1 MFYIRQALKG
11 KNDWWRVLIVAGP
24 ILLLF
29 SFNFIMFLML
39 TPEEMAA
46 LVKSAN
52 IFEDKNLNLI
62 VNLLPFVFLL
72 GFLLLF
78 FYFFHQ
84 RSLVSLTTSR
94 SKIDFKR
101 IFLSIFIVV
110 IIQVV
115 YFAISYLNDSSNVL
129 WNFDLSKFVVL
140 VVICLIMLPIQIGFE
155 EYFFRGY
162 LMQQI
167 GIKTK
172 SIWIPLIVTSV
183 LFGLVHSANPEVSEI
198 GFKMMIFYI
207 GTGLFMGIMTLLD
220 DGLELALGFHFA
232 NNFVAATLITSEF
245 SALQT
250 DAIFIFSGEA
260 NTASMFNETV
270 ITMLIT
276 YPLILLLFSKLY
288 KWNWQNL
295 LKKAN

>member
-1 MFYIRQALKG
+1 MFYIKQALKG
-11 KNDWWRVLIVAGP
+11 RNDWWRVLIVAGP

-29 SFNFIMFLML
+29 SFNFIMFLLL
-39 TPEEMAA
+39 TPEQMAE
-46 LVKSAN
+46 LIKSTA

-62 VNLLPFVFLL
+62 ANLLPFVFLL
-72 GFLLLF
+72 GFLFIF
-78 FYFFHQ
+78 FYLFHQ
-84 RSLVSLTTSR
+84 RSLVSLTTAR
-94 SKIDFKR
+94 NKIDFKR
-101 IFLSIFIVV
+101 IFLSFFMVV
-110 IIQVV
+110 IIQIA
-115 YFAISYLNDSSNVL
+115 YFMISYIIDSSDL
-129 WNFDLSKFVVL
+129 IWNFDLSKFALL

-172 SIWIPLIVTSV
+172 SIWIPLIITSV
-183 LFGLVHSANPEVSEI
+183 LFGLVHSANPEVSEL

-220 DGLELALGFHFA
+220 EGLELALGFHFA
-232 NNFVAATLITSEF
+232 NNFLAATLITSEF

-250 DAIFIFSGEA
+250 DAIFTFSGEA
-260 NTASMFNETV
+260 NTASMFNETM

-288 KWNWQNL
+288 QWNWQKL
-295 LKKAN
+295 LKKPN

>member
-1 MFYIRQALKG
+1 MFYIKQALKG

-39 TPEEMAA
+39 TPEQMAE
-46 LVKSAN
+46 LIKSAN

-62 VNLLPFVFLL
+62 ANLLPFVFLL
-72 GFLLLF
+72 GFLFLF
-78 FYFFHQ
+78 FYLLHQ
-84 RSLVSLTTSR
+84 RNLVSLTTSR
-94 SKIDFKR
+94 NKIDFKR
-101 IFLSIFIVV
+101 IFLSIFIVI
-110 IIQVV
+110 IIQVI
-115 YFAISYLNDSSNVL
+115 YFAISYLNDSSDIL
-129 WNFDLSKFVVL
+129 WNFDLSKFAVL

-167 GIKTK
+167 GIKTN

-198 GFKMMIFYI
+198 GFKMMFFYI

-220 DGLELALGFHFA
+220 EGLELALGFHFA

-250 DAIFIFSGEA
+250 DAIFTFSGEA

-295 LKKAN
+295 FKKPN

>member
-29 SFNFIMFLML
+29 SFNFIMFLLL
-39 TPEEMAA
+39 TPEQMAD
-46 LVKSAN
+46 LIKSTAM
-52 IFEDKNLNLI
+52 FEDKNLNLI
-62 VNLLPFVFLL
+62 ANLLPFVFLL
-72 GFLLLF
+72 GFLFIF
-78 FYFFHQ
+78 FYLFHK
-84 RSLVSLTTSR
+84 RSLVSLTTAR
-94 SKIDFKR
+94 NKIDFKR
-101 IFLSIFIVV
+101 IFLSFFMVV
-110 IIQVV
+110 IIQIA
-115 YFAISYLNDSSNVL
+115 YFLISYIIDSSDL
-129 WNFDLSKFVVL
+129 IWNFDLSKFALL

-172 SIWIPLIVTSV
+172 SLWIPLIVTSV
-183 LFGLVHSANPEVSEI
+183 LFGLVHSANPEVSEL

-250 DAIFIFSGEA
+250 DAIFTFSGEA
-260 NTASMFNETV
+260 NTASMFNETL

-288 KWNWQNL
+288 KWNWQKL
-295 LKKAN
+295 LKKSN

>member
-1 MFYIRQALKG
+1 MFYIKQALKG

-39 TPEEMAA
+39 TPEQMAE
-46 LVKSAN
+46 LIKSAN

-62 VNLLPFVFLL
+62 VNLIPFVFLL
-72 GFLLLF
+72 GFLFLF
-78 FYFFHQ
+78 FYLFHQ

-101 IFLSIFIVV
+101 IFLSIFIVIV
-110 IIQVV
+110 IQVV
-115 YFAISYLNDSSNVL
+115 YFAISYLNDSSDVL
-129 WNFDLSKFVVL
+129 WNFDLSKFAVL

-198 GFKMMIFYI
+198 GFKMMVFYI

-250 DAIFIFSGEA
+250 DAIFKFSGEA

-295 LKKAN
+295 LKKPN

>member
-29 SFNFIMFLML
+29 SFNFIMFLFL
-39 TPEEMAA
+39 TPEQMAE
-46 LVKSAN
+46 LIKSAN

-62 VNLLPFVFLL
+62 ANLLPFVFLL
-72 GFLLLF
+72 GFLFLF
-78 FYFFHQ
+78 FYLFHQ

-94 SKIDFKR
+94 NKIDFKR
-101 IFLSIFIVV
+101 IFLSIFIVI

-115 YFAISYLNDSSNVL
+115 YFSISYLNDSSDIL
-129 WNFDLSKFVVL
+129 WNFDLSKFAIL

-172 SIWIPLIVTSV
+172 SLWIPLIVTSV
-183 LFGLVHSANPEVSEI
+183 LFGLVHSANPEVSEL

-250 DAIFIFSGEA
+250 DAIFTFSGEA
-260 NTASMFNETV
+260 NTASMFNETL

-288 KWNWQNL
+288 KWNWQKL
-295 LKKAN
+295 LKKSN

>member
-1 MFYIRQALKG
+1 MFYIKQALKG
-11 KNDWWRVLIVAGP
+11 RNDWWRVLIVAGP

-29 SFNFIMFLML
+29 SFNFIMFLLL
-39 TPEEMAA
+39 TPEEMAD
-46 LVKSAN
+46 LIKSTAM
-52 IFEDKNLNLI
+52 FEDKNLNLI
-62 VNLLPFVFLL
+62 ANLLPFVFLL
-72 GFLLLF
+72 GFLFIF
-78 FYFFHQ
+78 FYLFHK
-84 RSLVSLTTSR
+84 RSLVSLTTAR
-94 SKIDFKR
+94 NKIDFKR
-101 IFLSIFIVV
+101 IFLSFFMVV
-110 IIQVV
+110 IIQIA
-115 YFAISYLNDSSNVL
+115 YFMISYIIDSSDL
-129 WNFDLSKFVVL
+129 IWNFDLSKFALL

-172 SIWIPLIVTSV
+172 SIWIPLIITSV
-183 LFGLVHSANPEVSEI
+183 LFGLVHSANPEVSEL

-232 NNFVAATLITSEF
+232 NNFLAATLITSEF

-250 DAIFIFSGEA
+250 DAVFKFSGEA
-260 NTASMFNETV
+260 NTASIFNETM

-288 KWNWQNL
+288 QWNWQKL
-295 LKKAN
+295 LKKPN

>member
-1 MFYIRQALKG
+1 MFYIKQALKG

-39 TPEEMAA
+39 TPEQMAE
-46 LVKSAN
+46 LIKSAN

-62 VNLLPFVFLL
+62 TNLLPFVFLL
-72 GFLLLF
+72 GFLFLF
-78 FYFFHQ
+78 FYLLHQ
-84 RSLVSLTTSR
+84 RNLVSLTTSR
-94 SKIDFKR
+94 NKIDFKR
-101 IFLSIFIVV
+101 IFLSIFIVI
-110 IIQVV
+110 IIQVI
-115 YFAISYLNDSSNVL
+115 YFAISYLNDSSDIL
-129 WNFDLSKFVVL
+129 WNFDLSKFAVL

-167 GIKTK
+167 GIKTN

-198 GFKMMIFYI
+198 GFKMMFFYI

-220 DGLELALGFHFA
+220 EGLELALGFHFA

-250 DAIFIFSGEA
+250 DAIFTFSGEA

-295 LKKAN
+295 FKKPN